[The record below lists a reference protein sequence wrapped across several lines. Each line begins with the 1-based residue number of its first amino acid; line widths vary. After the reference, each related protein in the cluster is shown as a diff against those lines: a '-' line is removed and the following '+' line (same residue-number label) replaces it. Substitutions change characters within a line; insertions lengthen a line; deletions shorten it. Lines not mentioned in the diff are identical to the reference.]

1 MDSGNNTKAWALILM
16 AIMLLSGIGGI
27 SGIAGEPNEIN
38 INYLDSN
45 NTKIFVNEK
54 QESIP
59 LSPGPEPMPMT
70 VLLAENFSAPWVLD
84 PDGDFNAP
92 PGWDVDSF
100 SGSVQYWRHYDDA
113 VTGFPTSNSTPL
125 SAGLWWDTGPQD
137 EWLITPSLDLSNYVN
152 TRLSFNAIYLTDW
165 MDYVG
170 PNEHNYIKVSTDGG
184 INWDILGDMCH
195 DPEFRPAHTGDP
207 VPLWVWY
214 ELYWYLGPL
223 PLDLSAY
230 DGEPSV
236 LIAWQ
241 VDYSSTGPRG
251 IHCIDDV
258 HVDAEYVPE
267 YYQILDMGW
276 NLVSFPVITYS
287 SNMEKIL
294 ASIDGKWDYI
304 MAYDP
309 LDPDHW
315 KTNATFRPDQLNDL
329 KMLNHKMGFWIRMTV
344 PDANMTIIGDFP
356 SYVTITLHQGWN
368 LIGYSS
374 FTEKSI
380 SEALAGTG
388 YDLPV
393 EGHNATEPYR
403 LSQLSDNY
411 MMKPGEGYWV
421 HVPSET
427 IWIVDW

>member
-1 MDSGNNTKAWALILM
+1 
-16 AIMLLSGIGGI
+16 LLS
-27 SGIAGEPNEIN
+27 
-38 INYLDSN
+38 
-45 NTKIFVNEK
+45 
-54 QESIP
+54 
-59 LSPGPEPMPMT
+59 
-70 VLLAENFSAPWVLD
+70 ENFSEPWVPCGTGYD
-84 PDGDFNAP
+84 AP
-92 PGWDVDSF
+92 PGWTVD
-100 SGSVQYWRHYDDA
+100 GICVGENAPYLTHYWSQFDDA
-113 VTGFPTSNSTPL
+113 ETTFETSNSTPYA
-125 SAGLWWDTGPQD
+125 AGLWWSNGVGETVGVGTRQS
-137 EWLITPSLDLSNYVN
+137 EWLITPELDFTRYENC
-152 TRLSFNAIYLTDW
+152 RLSFNAIYT
-165 MDYVG
+165 MPSYGAG
-170 PNEHNYIKVSTDGG
+170 PDNHNYIKVSTDGG
-184 INWDILGDMCH
+184 INWDIIGDMVH
-195 DPEFRPAHTGDP
+195 DPEFELPGVLPPPYNA
-207 VPLWVWY
+207 WCWY
-214 ELYWYLGPL
+214 NLFVYGGPM

-236 LIAWQ
+236 LIAWH
-241 VDYSSTGPRG
+241 VDYAGTGARST
-251 IHCIDDV
+251 HCIDDV

-287 SNMEKIL
+287 SSMEKNL

-393 EGHNATEPYR
+393 EGYNPTGPYL
-403 LSQLSDNY
+403 LSQLPDNY
-411 MMKPGEGYWV
+411 MMKPGEGYWI
-421 HVPSET
+421 HVPAET